1 MPMPASKEAFAM
13 MRVFGFLGMV
23 VALWVVLQL
32 YQKNY
37 ASQMGSGDAGARS
50 RPITED
56 VRDRVT
62 AANRM
67 GEDRLARQLG
77 SD

>member
-1 MPMPASKEAFAM
+1 M
-13 MRVFGFLGMV
+13 MRVFGFLGLV
-23 VALWVVLQL
+23 ITLWVVLQL
-32 YQKNY
+32 YQQHY
-37 ASQMGSGDAGARS
+37 AGHMGGSNDPGARS

-56 VRDRVT
+56 VRDRVN

-77 SD
+77 SE